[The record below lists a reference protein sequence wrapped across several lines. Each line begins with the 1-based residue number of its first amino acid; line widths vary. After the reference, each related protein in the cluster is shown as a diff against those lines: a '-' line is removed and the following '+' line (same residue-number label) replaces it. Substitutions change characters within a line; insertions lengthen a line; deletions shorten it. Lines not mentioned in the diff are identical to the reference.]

1 MQSHVEQMQSIQ
13 AMLAA
18 GHRCVELERHS
29 LLLWGLVGGG
39 LCAFTDLAINP
50 DRFPDTAQRAVA
62 LFVWLAAW
70 LGAMSWLD
78 HALTR
83 RARQAR
89 EETLPFAQAQ
99 ITRAWWMLLAL
110 GTLSTFAMFFHGGGD
125 MIYALW
131 TVLLGLGI
139 FFFGLFSRPLIE
151 WIGLAAIVL
160 GIAGLASG
168 LPMNG
173 ARWLTA
179 SCFAIGL
186 PFAGWLTARIDDR
199 RAGRR
204 VLAVGLWLATVIV
217 PALAATRLVPT
228 APTPTPATATL
239 RLPAGTVVPL
249 HIDMDSALMA
259 TSPAASVPMRVLRNT
274 EIALT
279 DGQPDGRY
287 RFDDGAWHAIKDGI
301 LYLRIDRIQPKL
313 SGGQAEIRMHSNFAF
328 KGE

>member
-1 MQSHVEQMQSIQ
+1 MRSHIEQMQSIQ

-18 GHRCVELERHS
+18 GHRCVELEGHS
-29 LLLWGLVGGG
+29 LLLWGSVGGG
-39 LCAFTDLAINP
+39 LCAFTDLVINP
-50 DRFPDTAQRAVA
+50 DRFPDNAQRAVA
-62 LFVWLAAW
+62 LFLWLAAW

-78 HALTR
+78 HVLTR

-99 ITRAWWMLLAL
+99 ITRAWWMLLAI

-131 TVLLGLGI
+131 TVLLGLGM

-151 WIGLAAIVL
+151 WIGLAAILL

-168 LPMNG
+168 LPMNS

-179 SCFAIGL
+179 SCFAVGL
-186 PFAGWLTARIDDR
+186 PLAGWLAARIDDR

-204 VLAVGLWLATVIV
+204 MLGASIWLAMVIV
-217 PALAATRLVPT
+217 PALALARFVPA
-228 APTPTPATATL
+228 APTPAPTADTL
-239 RLPAGTVVPL
+239 RLSAGTSVPL
-249 HIDMDSALMA
+249 YFDLDSPL
-259 TSPAASVPMRVLRNT
+259 ASVSPETSMPVRLARDT

-287 RFDDGAWHAIKDGI
+287 RFDGGDWHAIRDGT
-301 LYLRIDRIQPKL
+301 LFLRIDRIQPRIL
-313 SGGQAEIRMHSNFAF
+313 AGAPEIRMHGRLAV

>member
-1 MQSHVEQMQSIQ
+1 MPSHLEQLQSIQ

-39 LCAFTDLAINP
+39 LCAFTDLAINAE
-50 DRFPDTAQRAVA
+50 RFPDNGRRAVA
-62 LFVWLAAW
+62 LFLWLAAW

-83 RARQAR
+83 RVRRARQ
-89 EETLPFAQAQ
+89 ETLPFAQAQ

-151 WIGLAAIVL
+151 WIGLAAILL

-186 PFAGWLTARIDDR
+186 PFSGWLTAHIDDS

-204 VLAVGLWLATVIV
+204 VLAVGLWLAMVVV
-217 PALAATRLVPT
+217 PALAAARLVPT
-228 APTPTPATATL
+228 APTPATPTL
-239 RLPAGTVVPL
+239 RLSAGTTVPL
-249 HIDMDSALMA
+249 HIDMDSALVA
-259 TSPAASVPMRVLRNT
+259 IPADASIPVRVKRDT

-279 DGQPDGRY
+279 NGQPDGRY
-287 RFDDGAWHAIKDGI
+287 RFGDGGWHAIKDGV
-301 LYLRIDRIQPKL
+301 LYLRIDRIAPRLSDGQP
-313 SGGQAEIRMHSNFAF
+313 EIRMHSDFDF
-328 KGE
+328 TGE